1 VRRTSKAHANGRFA
15 KKFYG
20 SLCEPFSHRRMPLVW
35 AFFIINLEVAKQ
47 RHGGIM
53 KKIYKKLMV
62 LLDQKQKRTMVF
74 LIFMMLIGAIL
85 ETLGVSS
92 IMPVMNVV
100 MEENALENHEY
111 LRVICEVFQIDNKRD
126 LMILVLSSLVGIF
139 VVKNIFLFFQ
149 QKMQLKFVYTNQFA
163 TSRRMMIN
171 FMQRP
176 YEYYLNADTSVIQ
189 RSITSDVNNM
199 YGLILALLQLISEI
213 IVFIFLVAISLVAD
227 VWMCI
232 TVTSLLVV
240 VLLVIKC
247 VLKPIMKRAGE
258 ENQDYYSGLYKWI
271 DQSVMGIKEIKIAC
285 REPYFINEYSKCGA
299 GYVSAV
305 QRYNLYNATPRL
317 LIETVAIAG
326 MVLYMMI
333 QLLSGTGAVDIM
345 PQLTLLALVAV
356 RLIPCA
362 NRINN
367 HLTSIAYF
375 EPFFMGVS
383 DNLQEE
389 IQDENVDYAA
399 ETYQKSIDVEKLV
412 IKDKIE
418 LKNITYKYPNTDV
431 LIFDNADMEIPIGK
445 SVGIV
450 GTSGSGKTTVVDI
463 LLGLLRLQSGE
474 ILADGTEVREHYQ
487 EWLKNIGYIP
497 QSIFMVDASI
507 RKNVAFGYAD
517 EEIDDEKVW
526 EALAEAQL
534 DEFVK
539 GLPEGLDTSI
549 GERGIRISG
558 GQRQRIGIA
567 RALFE
572 DPEVLVLD
580 EATSALDNDTEAAI
594 MESINRLHG
603 RKTLIIIAHRLQTI
617 EKCDMVYR
625 IENGKAVLQRFS

>member
-1 VRRTSKAHANGRFA
+1 
-15 KKFYG
+15 
-20 SLCEPFSHRRMPLVW
+20 
-35 AFFIINLEVAKQ
+35 
-47 RHGGIM
+47 M
-53 KKIYKKLMV
+53 KKIIKKLMV
-62 LLDQKQKRTMVF
+62 LLDGRQKRIMVLLVF
-74 LIFMMLIGAIL
+74 LMLIGAVL
-85 ETLGVSS
+85 ETLGVSLV
-92 IMPVMNVV
+92 IPVMNVV
-100 MEENALENHEY
+100 MDEHAVENNEY
-111 LRVICEVFQIDNKRD
+111 LQVICDILRIEYNDTRK
-126 LMILVLSSLVGIF
+126 LMIFTMLALIGVF
-139 VVKNIFLFFQ
+139 VVKNIFLFIQ
-149 QKMQLKFVYTNQFA
+149 QKAQLRFVYTNQFA

-171 FMQRP
+171 FMERP

-199 YGLILALLQLISEI
+199 YGLILALLQLFSEA
-213 IVFIFLVAISLVAD
+213 IVFVCLVLVSLATD
-227 VWMCI
+227 VWM
-232 TVTSLLVV
+232 TVTVTLLLVV
-240 VLLVIKC
+240 VLAIIKGI
-247 VLKPIMKRAGE
+247 LKPIMKKAGE

-271 DQSVMGIKEIKIAC
+271 DQSVMGIKEIKVANK
-285 REPYFINEYSKCGA
+285 ENYFINEYAKCGA

-326 MVLYMMI
+326 MILYMMFQI
-333 QLLSGTGAVDIM
+333 LQGTAVSEIV
-345 PQLTLLALVAV
+345 PQVAALAVAAM

-367 HLTSIAYF
+367 HLTSISYF

-389 IQDENVDYAA
+389 ITDESINYDENAYKQKAKVD
-399 ETYQKSIDVEKLV
+399 KLE
-412 IKDKIE
+412 IKEKIE
-418 LKNITYKYPNTDV
+418 LKDIVYKYPNTEV
-431 LIFDNADMEIPIGK
+431 LIFDHTDMEIPVGK

-450 GTSGSGKTTVVDI
+450 GTSGAGKTTVVDI

-474 ILADGTEVREHYQ
+474 ILADGVEVREHYQ
-487 EWLKNIGYIP
+487 SWLKNIGYIP
-497 QSIFMVDASI
+497 QSIFMIDSTI

-517 EEIDDEKVW
+517 EDIDDEKVW
-526 EALAEAQL
+526 RALKEAQL
-534 DEFVK
+534 DEFVR

-580 EATSALDNDTEAAI
+580 EATSALDNETEAAI
-594 MESINRLHG
+594 MDSINRLHG
-603 RKTLIIIAHRLQTI
+603 KKTLIIIAHRLQTI

-625 IENGKAVLQRFS
+625 VENGKVARER